1 MRALK
6 GLVIGLALLIAIGL
20 TVVVVTIVG
29 RLGDGGSDAKLTPRA
44 AFGKAEVEI
53 PSGSVVSKTVV
64 EGDRLLVYLRLS
76 GGRES
81 ILVVDLKTGKTLG
94 SIEFVPGGTK
104 P

>member
-6 GLVIGLALLIAIGL
+6 GLVIAMALLIAIGL
-20 TVVVVTIVG
+20 TVVVVTIFG
-29 RLGDGGSDAKLTPRA
+29 RLGDGGIAAPPA
-44 AFGKAEVEI
+44 AFGRAKVEI

-81 ILVVDLKTGKTLG
+81 ILVVDLKTGKSLG
-94 SIEFVPGGTK
+94 SIEFVPGGTQ

>member
-6 GLVIGLALLIAIGL
+6 GLVIAMALLIAIGL
-20 TVVVVTIVG
+20 AVVAVTIVG
-29 RLGDGGSDAKLTPRA
+29 RLGDGGSAAPPA
-44 AFGKAEVEI
+44 AFGTAKVEI

-76 GGRES
+76 GGGES
-81 ILVVDLKTGKTLG
+81 IVVVDLKTGKFLG
-94 SIEFVPGGTK
+94 SIEFVPGGTQ

>member
-29 RLGDGGSDAKLTPRA
+29 RLGDGGLDAKPPPA
-44 AFGKAEVEI
+44 AFGTAKVEI
-53 PSGSVVSKTVV
+53 PSGSVVRKTVV

-81 ILVVDLKTGKTLG
+81 IVVVDLKTGKSLG
-94 SIEFVPGGTK
+94 SIEFVPGETK

>member
-1 MRALK
+1 MP
-6 GLVIGLALLIAIGL
+6 VI
-20 TVVVVTIVG
+20 
-29 RLGDGGSDAKLTPRA
+29 RKPPPPA
-44 AFGKAEVEI
+44 AFGTAKLEI

-81 ILVVDLKTGKTLG
+81 IVVVDLKTGKSLG
-94 SIEFVPGGTK
+94 SIEFVPGGAE

>member
-6 GLVIGLALLIAIGL
+6 GLVIAMALLIAIGL
-20 TVVVVTIVG
+20 AVVAVAIVN
-29 RLGDGGSDAKLTPRA
+29 RLGDGGFGASPPAEFGTAK
-44 AFGKAEVEI
+44 VEI

-81 ILVVDLKTGKTLG
+81 IVVVDLKTGKSLG
-94 SIEFVPGGTK
+94 SIEFVPGATE

>member
-6 GLVIGLALLIAIGL
+6 GLVIAMALLIAIGL
-20 TVVVVTIVG
+20 AVVAVAIVN
-29 RLGDGGSDAKLTPRA
+29 RLGDGGFGAPPPV
-44 AFGKAEVEI
+44 AFGTAKVEI

-81 ILVVDLKTGKTLG
+81 ILVVDLKTGKSLG
-94 SIEFVPGGTK
+94 SIELVPGGTK